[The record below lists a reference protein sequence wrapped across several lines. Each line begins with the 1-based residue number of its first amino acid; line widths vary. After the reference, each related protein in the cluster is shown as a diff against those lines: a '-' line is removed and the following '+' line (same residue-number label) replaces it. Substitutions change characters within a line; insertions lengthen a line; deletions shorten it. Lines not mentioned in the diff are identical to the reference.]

1 MPYSVAGVAHANSYG
16 LSTLA
21 EELGRTLNIPKG
33 IHKPTTT
40 SSVTTQLNELSV
52 NKSKYEIPQRLAD
65 NKKNISSHS
74 RANHLDGMRTGFG
87 GTGMEVDGTGMEVDG
102 MRTGPVEPRLELDQY
117 ERPIIRPSNGRGG
130 KKRKSKRMNSRSLR
144 NTKENAVTR
153 RVGIENND
161 YFRCII

>member
-1 MPYSVAGVAHANSYG
+1 MRIIFYIFITPYSVAGVAHANSYG

-40 SSVTTQLNELSV
+40 SSVTTQLNKLS
-52 NKSKYEIPQRLAD
+52 KSKYEIPQRLAD

-102 MRTGPVEPRLELDQY
+102 MRTDPDEPRLELDQY

-144 NTKENAVTR
+144 KYKGKRSNKTR
-153 RVGIENND
+153 R
-161 YFRCII
+161 YRK

>member
-1 MPYSVAGVAHANSYG
+1 MRIIFYIFITPYSVAGVAHANSYG

-40 SSVTTQLNELSV
+40 SSVTTQLNKLS
-52 NKSKYEIPQRLAD
+52 KSKYEIPQRLAD

-102 MRTGPVEPRLELDQY
+102 MRTEVD
-117 ERPIIRPSNGRGG
+117 
-130 KKRKSKRMNSRSLR
+130 
-144 NTKENAVTR
+144 
-153 RVGIENND
+153 
-161 YFRCII
+161 